1 MNAKRC
7 AAAVVV
13 LMSSLPAAAD
23 VVVPLTT
30 PHANTEVPA
39 PKTTAVVAGNVG
51 VERFGLP
58 TVELT
63 LATSSAPVTSST
75 PSSSGSLLI
84 GTRFDIAS
92 RTIAVGAGAQ
102 FVQAIGAGWF
112 VREAFLVSPF
122 LGALDDVVG
131 GLRGEGT
138 VQVGVNLGAVDLFV
152 GPRLTPVVAVVGGT
166 DGRVGVDVA
175 GGARWFVLDT
185 VALTA
190 TLAGGA
196 DFGHRDA
203 VFSSQTVAGAAFVG
217 VQWAPR

>member
-23 VVVPLTT
+23 VVVPLST
-30 PHANTEVPA
+30 PHASTEVPA
-39 PKTTAVVAGNVG
+39 PKTTAVVAGGVG
-51 VERFGLP
+51 IERFGLP

-63 LATSSAPVTSST
+63 LATSSAPLK
-75 PSSSGSLLI
+75 SSSGSLLI